1 MPPPMIRRPLLCSQP
16 ACSEVSIPIDTSD
29 RTARGV
35 SPSPQTFSRGNEV
48 FSSSSTS
55 WPARAR
61 WCAVAEPPGPAPTT
75 MTSASRLAA
84 GCTMATSTDGS
95 GCACELIHEGGAAS
109 VYGAGR
115 GPAEGPVQR
124 TGPSDLCS
132 AGRSVL
138 EGVLDVLARLLE
150 VGFGLVPLAFTAKLV
165 VAGTAAAALLGVSG
179 DLLDLVVGLVIGTHG
194 GLRSSSTSGSLAE
207 GPLAAVAVLKPLRA
221 CGP

>member
-1 MPPPMIRRPLLCSQP
+1 MPPPMIRSPLLCSQP
-16 ACSEVSIPIDTSD
+16 ACSEVSMPIDTSD

-75 MTSASRLAA
+75 ITSASRLAA
-84 GCTMATSTDGS
+84 GCTLATSTDGS

-109 VYGAGR
+109 VYGAGP

-124 TGPSDLCS
+124 TGPSEWTVVQRLLVD
-132 AGRSVL
+132 
-138 EGVLDVLARLLE
+138 GVLHVLAGLLE
-150 VGFGLVPLAFTAKLV
+150 VGLGLVPLALAAQRV
-165 VAGTAAAALLGVSG
+165 VAGRAADALLGISG
-179 DLLDLVVGLVIGTHG
+179 DLLDLVLGLVVGTHG
-194 GLRSSSTSGSLAE
+194 GLPFSSTSGRLHRTPRRGYGAE
-207 GPLAAVAVLKPLRA
+207 TPQ
-221 CGP
+221 